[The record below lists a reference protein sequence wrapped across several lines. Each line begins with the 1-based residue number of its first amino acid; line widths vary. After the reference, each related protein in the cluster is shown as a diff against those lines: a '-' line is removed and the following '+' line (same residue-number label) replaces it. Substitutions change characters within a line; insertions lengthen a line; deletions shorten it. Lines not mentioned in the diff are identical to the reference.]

1 MRSADSP
8 LPEEHRERHRA
19 SNHANITKMST
30 DDSPTTDTAP
40 TPRRTAVIALGG
52 NALSPPGERSSIHD
66 QFRHTRESLGLLV
79 ELALDG
85 WDLCLVH
92 GNGPQV
98 GDELVR
104 NETASDE
111 VAPLPLGVLVAA
123 TAGWIGYMIQQ
134 SIQNAL
140 RQAGSDRSAVSI
152 ITQVKVGRDDPAL
165 AKPTKFIGHSIP
177 DERAARLAAEGVA
190 VKKDSHGAWRRVVGS
205 PKPLAIPEL
214 EAIRAQL
221 ATGTIVV
228 ACGGGGVPVHR
239 DAFLGWEGVD
249 AVVDKDLAAAVL
261 ARDLGASLLLI
272 LTDIDA
278 VYLDYGT
285 PSQRALRTLEV
296 ADAERYDREGAFGEG
311 SMAPKVRAAVD
322 FVRATGG
329 RAIIT
334 ELSRGLEAV
343 GGEAGTTITLENA

>member
-1 MRSADSP
+1 
-8 LPEEHRERHRA
+8 
-19 SNHANITKMST
+19 MST
-30 DDSPTTDTAP
+30 DASATAETAVKTTDDAP
-40 TPRRTAVIALGG
+40 APRRTAVIALGG

-79 ELALDG
+79 DLALDG
-85 WDLCLVH
+85 WNLCLVH

-104 NETASDE
+104 NEMASEE

-123 TAGWIGYMIQQ
+123 TAGWIGYMLQQ

-140 RQAGSDRSAVSI
+140 RQAGSARSAASI
-152 ITQVKVGRDDPAL
+152 ITQVKVARDDPAL
-165 AKPTKFIGHSIP
+165 ARPTKFIGHSIP
-177 DERAARLAAEGVA
+177 DERAARLAENGVA
-190 VKKDSHGAWRRVVGS
+190 VKRDSHGAWRRVVGS

-214 EAIRAQL
+214 EAIRSLL
-221 ATGTIVV
+221 ATGTIVI

-261 ARDLGASLLLI
+261 ARDLGASLLMI

-285 PSQRALRTLEV
+285 PAQRALRTLSA
-296 ADAERYDREGAFGEG
+296 ADAERYDDAGAFGEG
-311 SMAPKVRAAVD
+311 SMAPKIRAAVE